1 MTFTI
6 EIDGETIIQHQ
17 INEQGEITRS
27 RFHEE
32 RKLAKEI
39 IDKMNEFYSERWIDK
54 NLGLFLMLMKNN
66 NDNSFQWNFN

>member
-1 MTFTI
+1 MVNVKMTFSV

-17 INEQGEITRS
+17 INEQGKITRS

-39 IDKMNEFYSERWIDK
+39 IDKMNEFHSERWIDK
-54 NLGLFLMLMKNN
+54 KPWPVFDTYEK
-66 NDNSFQWNFN
+66 Q